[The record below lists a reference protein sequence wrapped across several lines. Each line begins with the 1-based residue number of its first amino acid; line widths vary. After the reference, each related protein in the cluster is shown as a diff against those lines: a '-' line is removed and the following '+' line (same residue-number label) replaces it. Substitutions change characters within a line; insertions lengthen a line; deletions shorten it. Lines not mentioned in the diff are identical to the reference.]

1 MFIDEFRN
9 PSRNYSLKEPVTPQI
24 LLVDDHPSVRSG
36 IKRAIEGAGMSCC
49 GEAATRSEAF
59 AQIAHKSP
67 DGVILDLN
75 LPDGS
80 GLDIVQW
87 IRKHS
92 KEMAIVILT
101 MSDEESHLIA
111 AMRAGAS
118 AFVKKSAPLE
128 DVVASLR
135 SALSQPENFSA
146 SGLVNLLKKPEAA
159 DVLTP
164 RELTVLHAL
173 SLPGTNSQLAKTL
186 YISEATLKTH
196 LAAIYRKLK
205 VSNRF
210 SAVTKGKSLNLF

>member
-1 MFIDEFRN
+1 LRDFE
-9 PSRNYSLKEPVTPQI
+9 TPQI

-36 IKRAIEGAGMSCC
+36 IKRAIESAGMSCC
-49 GEAATRSEAF
+49 GEAATRAEAF

-101 MSDEESHLIA
+101 MSDEESQLIA

-118 AFVKKSAPLE
+118 AFVKKSAPIE
-128 DVVASLR
+128 GVVASLIG
-135 SALSQPENFSA
+135 ALRQPENFSA
-146 SGLVNLLKKPEAA
+146 AGLTSALKKSEAA
-159 DVLTP
+159 DPLTP
-164 RELTVLHAL
+164 KELIVLHAL
-173 SLPGTNSQLAKTL
+173 SLPGTNSQLAMSL
-186 YISEATLKTH
+186 FISEATFKTH
-196 LAAIYRKLK
+196 LAAIYRKFG

-210 SAVTKGKSLNLF
+210 GAIAKGRSFNLF

>member
-1 MFIDEFRN
+1 MKDFE
-9 PSRNYSLKEPVTPQI
+9 TPQI

-36 IKRAIEGAGMSCC
+36 IKRAIESAGMSCC
-49 GEAATRSEAF
+49 GEAASRTEAF

-92 KEMAIVILT
+92 QEMAIVILT

-128 DVVASLR
+128 DVVSSLR
-135 SALSQPENFSA
+135 SALRQPKNFTA
-146 SGLVNLLKKPEAA
+146 ADLTNALKKSKAA

-164 RELTVLHAL
+164 RELMVLHAL
-173 SLPGTNSQLAKTL
+173 SLPGTNSQLAKSL
-186 YISEATLKTH
+186 FISEATFKTH
-196 LAAIYRKLK
+196 LTAIYRKFG

-210 SAVTKGKSLNLF
+210 GAVTKGRSLSLF

>member
-1 MFIDEFRN
+1 
-9 PSRNYSLKEPVTPQI
+9 LKDFETPQI
-24 LLVDDHPSVRSG
+24 LLIDDHPSVRSG
-36 IKRAIEGAGMSCC
+36 IKRAIESVGMSCC
-49 GEAATRSEAF
+49 GEAASRSEAF
-59 AQIAHKSP
+59 AQIAHKTP

-118 AFVKKSAPLE
+118 AFVKKSAPIE

-135 SALSQPENFSA
+135 SALRQPENFSA
-146 SGLVNLLKKPEAA
+146 AGLTSVLKKVEAT

-173 SLPGTNSQLAKTL
+173 SLPGTNSQLAKSL
-186 YISEATLKTH
+186 FISEATFKTH
-196 LAAIYRKLK
+196 LAAIYRKLG
-205 VSNRF
+205 VGNRF
-210 SAVTKGKSLNLF
+210 SAVSKGLSLNLF

>member
-1 MFIDEFRN
+1 MKDFE
-9 PSRNYSLKEPVTPQI
+9 TPQI
-24 LLVDDHPSVRSG
+24 LLIDDHPSVRSG
-36 IKRAIEGAGMSCC
+36 IKRAIEGVGMSCC
-49 GEAATRSEAF
+49 GEAASRSEAF
-59 AQIAHKSP
+59 AQIAHKTP

-118 AFVKKSAPLE
+118 AFVKKSAPIE

-135 SALSQPENFSA
+135 GALRQPENFSA
-146 SGLVNLLKKPEAA
+146 AGLTSVLKKVEAT

-173 SLPGTNSQLAKTL
+173 SLPGTNSQLAKSL
-186 YISEATLKTH
+186 FISEATFKTH
-196 LAAIYRKLK
+196 LAAIYRKLG
-205 VSNRF
+205 VGNRF
-210 SAVTKGKSLNLF
+210 SAVSRGLSLNLF

>member
-1 MFIDEFRN
+1 MKDFE
-9 PSRNYSLKEPVTPQI
+9 TPQI

-36 IKRAIEGAGMSCC
+36 IKRAIESSGMSCC
-49 GEAATRSEAF
+49 GEAASRTEAF

-128 DVVASLR
+128 DVVSSLR
-135 SALSQPENFSA
+135 SALRQPKNFTA
-146 SGLVNLLKKPEAA
+146 ADLTNALKKSKAA

-164 RELTVLHAL
+164 RELMVLHAL
-173 SLPGTNSQLAKTL
+173 SLPGTNSQLAKSL
-186 YISEATLKTH
+186 FISEATFKTH
-196 LAAIYRKLK
+196 LTAIYRKFG

-210 SAVTKGKSLNLF
+210 GAVTKGRSLSLF